1 MSVIEL
7 IVLSVAVWRV
17 SHLLLNEAGPKD
29 IFGRLRIWAGAEEIL
44 DDGSREVIES
54 PPDGSLAQLFQC
66 MWCLSV
72 WLGMAAAVSYLL
84 CPHATVAVALPFFLS
99 GVAVLIEETRP

>member
-1 MSVIEL
+1 MSGIEL
-7 IVLSVAVWRV
+7 LILSIAVWRV
-17 SHLLLNEAGPKD
+17 SHLLLDENGPKD

-44 DDGSREVIES
+44 DDGSREVIVS

-66 MWCLSV
+66 IWCLSV

-99 GVAVLIEETRP
+99 GVAVLIEEARP